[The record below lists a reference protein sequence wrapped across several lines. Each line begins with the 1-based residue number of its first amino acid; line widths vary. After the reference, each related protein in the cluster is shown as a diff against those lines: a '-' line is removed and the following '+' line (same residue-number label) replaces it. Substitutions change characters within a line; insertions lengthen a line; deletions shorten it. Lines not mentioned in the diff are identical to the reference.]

1 MEGPT
6 ETPPTAG
13 TSSKLVSFPESTWNN
28 EDKKLPKAASSI
40 PRHSFPLNLLTFFG
54 TFSSKS
60 RARKKPARVQRDPE
74 RKILRTSTI
83 SSLSLYRM
91 ASRIEA
97 VPYKWPHDSSF
108 DSKTTA
114 LVIIDMQKD
123 CEYNSISFRLHP
135 TFILHSPPFFQV
147 TRCGQEVI

>member
-13 TSSKLVSFPESTWNN
+13 TSSKLVSFPESTWDN
-28 EDKKLPKAASSI
+28 EDKKLPKLPAST

-60 RARKKPARVQRDPE
+60 SARKKPARVQRDPG
-74 RKILRTSTI
+74 RKILRTSTV

-91 ASRIEA
+91 ESSIQA

-108 DSKTTA
+108 DSNTTA
-114 LVIIDMQKD
+114 LLIIDMQKD
-123 CEYNSISFRLHP
+123 CKYSSNQFIFAPLSFYIS
-135 TFILHSPPFFQV
+135 SSSFQV
-147 TRCGQEVI
+147 FTCDQEVI

>member
-1 MEGPT
+1 MEGTT

-13 TSSKLVSFPESTWNN
+13 TSSKLVSFPQSTWNN
-28 EDKKLPKAASSI
+28 EDKKLPKPPSSTL
-40 PRHSFPLNLLTFFG
+40 RHSFPLNLLTFFG
-54 TFSSKS
+54 TFSSKP

-83 SSLSLYRM
+83 SSLSLYKM
-91 ASRIEA
+91 ASSIQA

-123 CEYNSISFRLHP
+123 CKYNSIQFIFTPLSFHILLHP
-135 TFILHSPPFFQV
+135 SRISRV
-147 TRCGQEVI
+147 TKK

>member
-6 ETPPTAG
+6 ETPLTAS

-28 EDKKLPKAASSI
+28 EDKKLPKLPAST

-60 RARKKPARVQRDPE
+60 RARKKPARAQRDPGG
-74 RKILRTSTI
+74 KILRTSTL
-83 SSLSLYRM
+83 SSISLYKM
-91 ASRIEA
+91 ASSIEA

-123 CEYNSISFRLHP
+123 CKYNSIHLHP
-135 TFILHSPPFFQV
+135 TFILHSSSSFQV
-147 TRCGQEVI
+147 FTCDQEVI